1 MPKTT
6 RTLSLLGY
14 AALLLLSA
22 TSLTAAQM
30 LEPTTPPDPPKFDAQ
45 GTPNFVGVKDMFEY
59 RALPEY
65 HEPAWVTEKFVS
77 TGKLPPVAER
87 LPKEPLVYRT
97 SRCGGSPGRQN
108 DHCCTKAD
116 GDGASHP
123 HYICRW
129 PVWRSGARARGGS
142 GPSRQADLGGRLA
155 TLVAIA
161 PGVNFS
167 YRPAYNLYSGA
178 NQEYR
183 EGAHPLELRNEP
195 VAHSRLPVAPSDL
208 RWIYSATIRGQW

>member
-129 PVWRSGARARGGS
+129 PVWRSGARARDGS
-142 GPSRQADLGGRLA
+142 GPSRQAELGGA
-155 TLVAIA
+155 TGDPRRHCAW
-161 PGVNFS
+161 S
-167 YRPAYNLYSGA
+167 
-178 NQEYR
+178 
-183 EGAHPLELRNEP
+183 
-195 VAHSRLPVAPSDL
+195 
-208 RWIYSATIRGQW
+208 